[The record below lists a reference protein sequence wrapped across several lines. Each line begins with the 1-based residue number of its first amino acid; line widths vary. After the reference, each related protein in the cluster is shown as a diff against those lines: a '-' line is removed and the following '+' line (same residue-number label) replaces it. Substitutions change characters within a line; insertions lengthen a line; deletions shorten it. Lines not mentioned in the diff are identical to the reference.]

1 MKKIFTT
8 IINKIKSLDKGTIC
22 RTVLQAAA
30 YINQLVALIGMTSF
44 AASPAYQW
52 ITFCVTIVVTAISYW
67 YNNDWTNGAL
77 LVRDIFDML
86 SDGKITSEEIQEF
99 VDKHKN

>member
-1 MKKIFTT
+1 MKKFIE
-8 IINKIKSLDKGTIC
+8 KIKLLDKGTIC

-30 YINQLVALIGMTSF
+30 YINQFIALIGSTSF
-44 AASPAYQW
+44 ASSPVYQW
-52 ITFCVTIVVTAISYW
+52 VSFIFTLIVTAVTYW

-86 SDGKITSEEIQEF
+86 RDGKITDEEVTEF
-99 VDKHKN
+99 IKNHKG